1 MRTLWIVTLV
11 ALAQIV
17 MSFALIR
24 ADAGGGSFAG
34 LGIMAMAIY
43 GIPATVLVNAL
54 IMRGAGANPRSR
66 WLRNVLLVS
75 LILPAAQSGLLLAAR
90 VAESPRWAVGS
101 AVGGRGLATMSLG
114 QAAGPLGE
122 WCVSRQAHCVH
133 AGS

>member
-11 ALAQIV
+11 ALAQV
-17 MSFALIR
+17 AVSFALIR

-66 WLRNVLLVS
+66 WLRNVVLVS

-90 VAESPRWAVGS
+90 VAESPRWVVGS
-101 AVGGRGLATMSLG
+101 ASGGRGLAAVSRG
-114 QAAGPLGE
+114 EAAGPLGR
-122 WCVSRQAHCVH
+122 WRVSRQGHCAL